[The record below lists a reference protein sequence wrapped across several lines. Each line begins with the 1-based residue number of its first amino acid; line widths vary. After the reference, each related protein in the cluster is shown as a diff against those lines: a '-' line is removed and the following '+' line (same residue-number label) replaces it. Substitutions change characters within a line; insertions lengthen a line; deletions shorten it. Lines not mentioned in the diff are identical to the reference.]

1 MTLDQ
6 YGESTCSQLTAM
18 FDQLG
23 FSRATIEQFFIS
35 MVDQFLSDETR
46 RGCFMVNSTAEL
58 AHCDAEVASRASG
71 RRVKIEDLF
80 YQAVANSQAAGE
92 LSTEQ
97 DPRALARFLFS
108 AMQSIAVNVKKRPDP
123 RVLEDIVDVTLSALD

>member
-6 YGESTCSQLTAM
+6 YEESTCSQLAAM
-18 FDQLG
+18 FNQLG
-23 FSRATIEQFFIS
+23 FSKATIEQFFKS
-35 MVDQFLSDETR
+35 MIDHVLSDEHC

-58 AHCDAEVASRASG
+58 AHCDAEVASRANR

-80 YQAVANSQAAGE
+80 YQALANFQAAGE

-97 DPRALARFLFS
+97 DPRENT
-108 AMQSIAVNVKKRPDP
+108 I
-123 RVLEDIVDVTLSALD
+123 LDRRTK